1 MFQFNALFLGF
12 FLNPHWIQR
21 FIASKTDHGLKK
33 SMICINNI
41 VLVTTLPGLM
51 LGYMVRANLAK
62 VGGGGSAFVMM
73 LGDMQ
78 NQGGFTQFM
87 ASIAAVALLAAIMS
101 TADSCLLSITNMLT
115 KTFLMEW
122 LMMKNPS
129 LNTPTTLM
137 ISTKITTL
145 CVITLSTA
153 LFMLYP
159 EFHLCSEHRQ
169 TMCSTDALEVSL
181 TITNLTQ
188 LQNFLLWQLFP
199 MWYFGLYWRK
209 ANPTAYLIAMV
220 VGYAI
225 FIGMF
230 SYQKTCKAFGTDFA
244 RNIFD
249 DVEGIMTPCE
259 PSGFILNPYGP
270 HLWSAWS
277 GLVVALAMCTVLG
290 EYVPGKGGAMSI
302 GIPAFLETPL
312 GYDEIQKIMIGT
324 EEPVKKPVPVAFML
338 SAFLLCQLCLPM
350 YDDSYNGCNIKT
362 YAAFRAGEPS
372 GDCQGGKYIGG
383 IPGWAFWVT
392 LCWVA
397 ASACNTVGW
406 CSWKTVDT
414 EVTADSFKI
423 SVDRQASGESDQAKK
438 AAPAGEQE

>member
-1 MFQFNALFLGF
+1 
-12 FLNPHWIQR
+12 
-21 FIASKTDHGLKK
+21 
-33 SMICINNI
+33 
-41 VLVTTLPGLM
+41 
-51 LGYMVRANLAK
+51 
-62 VGGGGSAFVMM
+62 
-73 LGDMQ
+73 
-78 NQGGFTQFM
+78 
-87 ASIAAVALLAAIMS
+87 
-101 TADSCLLSITNMLT
+101 
-115 KTFLMEW
+115 
-122 LMMKNPS
+122 
-129 LNTPTTLM
+129 
-137 ISTKITTL
+137 
-145 CVITLSTA
+145 
-153 LFMLYP
+153 
-159 EFHLCSEHRQ
+159 
-169 TMCSTDALEVSL
+169 
-181 TITNLTQ
+181 
-188 LQNFLLWQLFP
+188 
-199 MWYFGLYWRK
+199 
-209 ANPTAYLIAMV
+209 
-220 VGYAI
+220 
-225 FIGMF
+225 
-230 SYQKTCKAFGTDFA
+230 
-244 RNIFD
+244 
-249 DVEGIMTPCE
+249 
-259 PSGFILNPYGP
+259 
-270 HLWSAWS
+270 
-277 GLVVALAMCTVLG
+277 
-290 EYVPGKGGAMSI
+290 MSI